1 MGIFDFITKSNKKDN
16 KKQNSA
22 QAAGAQA
29 AGARAQTK
37 ENDYSG
43 SGSINRYRPKSFDD
57 VAAIID
63 RLLSGEPVIVD
74 VSAVS
79 PQTAQRVVDL
89 MSGAIYAIDGNMG
102 ELTKDVYVFTPRG
115 MKA

>member
-1 MGIFDFITKSNKKDN
+1 MGLFDFVTKSNR
-16 KKQNSA
+16 KKQKSREETGN
-22 QAAGAQA
+22 
-29 AGARAQTK
+29 RPTQTK
-37 ENDYSG
+37 VNDYSG
-43 SGSINRYRPKSFDD
+43 SGSIEKCCPKSFDD

-63 RLLSGEPVIVD
+63 KLLLGEPVIVD

-79 PQTAQRVVDL
+79 SQTAQRVMDL

-115 MKA
+115 VAR

>member
-1 MGIFDFITKSNKKDN
+1 MGIFDFITKSNKNDS
-16 KKQNSA
+16 KKKNNTQ
-22 QAAGAQA
+22 
-29 AGARAQTK
+29 AGARTQIK

-115 MKA
+115 VAANI

>member
-1 MGIFDFITKSNKKDN
+1 MGIFDFITKNNKNDS
-16 KKQNSA
+16 KKKNNTQ
-22 QAAGAQA
+22 
-29 AGARAQTK
+29 AGARTQVK

-115 MKA
+115 VAANI

>member
-1 MGIFDFITKSNKKDN
+1 MGFFDFITNSNKNNVKN
-16 KKQNSA
+16 KNNA
-22 QAAGAQA
+22 QTS
-29 AGARAQTK
+29 ARAQAK
-37 ENDYSG
+37 ENDYSD

-63 RLLSGEPVIVD
+63 RLLNGEPVIVD

-115 MKA
+115 VATNI

>member
-22 QAAGAQA
+22 QAAGA
-29 AGARAQTK
+29 RAQIK

-115 MKA
+115 VAANT

>member
-1 MGIFDFITKSNKKDN
+1 M
-16 KKQNSA
+16 
-22 QAAGAQA
+22 
-29 AGARAQTK
+29 
-37 ENDYSG
+37 
-43 SGSINRYRPKSFDD
+43 
-57 VAAIID
+57 
-63 RLLSGEPVIVD
+63 D

-115 MKA
+115 VAANTLAGYSDYKLRIESQREVGQPTSRGFYIHMPCSS

>member
-1 MGIFDFITKSNKKDN
+1 MGIFDFIIKSNKKDK
-16 KKQNSA
+16 KKQNS
-22 QAAGAQA
+22 AQA

-63 RLLSGEPVIVD
+63 RLLNGEPVIVD

-115 MKA
+115 VAANT

>member
-1 MGIFDFITKSNKKDN
+1 MGFFDFITKSSKNDVKK
-16 KKQNSA
+16 KNSA
-22 QAAGAQA
+22 QADGRGQI
-29 AGARAQTK
+29 R

-63 RLLSGEPVIVD
+63 RLLGGEPVIVD
-74 VSAVS
+74 VSDVS
-79 PQTAQRVVDL
+79 PRTAQRVIDL

-115 MKA
+115 VAANI

>member
-1 MGIFDFITKSNKKDN
+1 MGIFDFITKSKKNDS
-16 KKQNSA
+16 KKKNNTQ
-22 QAAGAQA
+22 
-29 AGARAQTK
+29 AGARAQVK

-115 MKA
+115 VAANI

>member
-1 MGIFDFITKSNKKDN
+1 MGFFDFITNSNKNNVKN
-16 KKQNSA
+16 KNNTQTS
-22 QAAGAQA
+22 
-29 AGARAQTK
+29 ARAQAK
-37 ENDYSG
+37 ENDYSD

-63 RLLSGEPVIVD
+63 RLLNGEPVIVD

-115 MKA
+115 VATNI

>member
-22 QAAGAQA
+22 Q

-63 RLLSGEPVIVD
+63 RLLNGEPVIVD

-115 MKA
+115 VAANT